1 MSVDP
6 RAPGGASRSGFG
18 GFIQRLVVVE
28 SHELPALLA
37 AFAGLFFMF
46 ASYTMLR
53 PIRETMGID
62 SGAEKLPAL
71 FWGTFTAM
79 LLVQPV
85 YGWLTSHFPRA
96 KFLPWVYGFFT
107 ANILAFWLWFNLQSD
122 HTWIARAYFIWVS
135 VFTLFIVAVF
145 WSLMADVFTRE
156 QAGRM
161 FGFIA
166 AGASTGGL
174 VGPFLAGR
182 LAVPI
187 GTINLLLISSVLLAT
202 SLFFILKVIRW
213 HREHGVTARAGES
226 ERALGGSSLA
236 GFKMVVSNPYLL
248 GIGLF
253 VLLLTWASTFMYLEQ
268 QKLVAQAFTSR
279 DARTQFFSN
288 VDFWVQTFSL
298 LTQVLIFGRLFKRVG
313 LTPMIVIVPILMTFG
328 YAAYALVPTFVVA
341 VGVMIVRRV
350 GEYSIARPCRDTL
363 YTVVSRE
370 EKYKAKS
377 LIDTFIYRG
386 GDATS
391 GSVYQFFSTTLGFS
405 GAGIGWFGAVVCA
418 AWAVLSYSLGKAN
431 EARRAPAPISGTE
444 SSHA

>member
-1 MSVDP
+1 VREAGMRAISP
-6 RAPGGASRSGFG
+6 RLCGGADPVPAASRCYEGPGCVTMRFARSLQCTHSHPGASMSTSADG
-18 GFIQRLVVVE
+18 DSAPLPVSRVAAIVQRLVVVQPG
-28 SHELPALLA
+28 ELPALLA
-37 AFAGLFFMF
+37 SFATLFCMF
-46 ASYTMLR
+46 SSYTILR
-53 PIRETMGID
+53 PIRDTMGVT
-62 SGAEKLPAL
+62 SGLQSLPYL
-71 FWGTFTAM
+71 FWGTFIVM
-79 LLVQPV
+79 LVLQPV
-85 YGWLTSHFPRA
+85 YGWLTSRLRRPV
-96 KFLPWVYGFFT
+96 FLPWVYAFFT
-107 ANILAFWLWFNLQSD
+107 ANLVAFYVWFHVQQD
-122 HTWIARAYFIWVS
+122 HTWIARTYYVWVS

-213 HREHGVTARAGES
+213 HREHGVTARQGES
-226 ERALGGSSLA
+226 DRALGGSSLA

-248 GIGLF
+248 GIALF

-377 LIDTFIYRG
+377 LIDTFIYR
-386 GDATS
+386 
-391 GSVYQFFSTTLGFS
+391 
-405 GAGIGWFGAVVCA
+405 
-418 AWAVLSYSLGKAN
+418 
-431 EARRAPAPISGTE
+431 
-444 SSHA
+444 